1 MPCCRAPVKSLKWA
15 CHTQHHHT
23 HLMSWATVDMQAEF
37 WGCTGC
43 PRCRKGAEV
52 KRPDTIGG
60 CSRTASTAASRST
73 ITCTCGER
81 ERID

>member
-1 MPCCRAPVKSLKWA
+1 
-15 CHTQHHHT
+15 
-23 HLMSWATVDMQAEF
+23 MSWATVDMQAEF